1 MKTREVLFNALR
13 GALIGTAEV
22 IPGVSGGT
30 VALVVGLYDRIVG
43 SAANFVQ
50 GFIKLFTKTGR
61 SLAIENFRKVEIG
74 MLLPL
79 VAGMGLALVAGA
91 AIIEPLLHDY
101 PEFMRAGF
109 AGMIAVSIYVPVKLA
124 GKFSLANYSLLAAG
138 ALGAFILTS
147 LPRGTDAAPASWWVV
162 AAAAL
167 AVCALVLPGVSG
179 SFLLLSM
186 GMYQPTI
193 AAVNERDF
201 GYLGLFLAGAVIGLG
216 SFAILMQYLLARHH
230 AATLSLMAGLM
241 VGSLRALWPWQ
252 TEEGALQPIADLP
265 GVLVAFTVG
274 SLAVVA
280 VMALES
286 NFKRQRH

>member
-1 MKTREVLFNALR
+1 MLLNALR
-13 GALIGTAEV
+13 GVLIGTAEV

-50 GFIKLFTKTGR
+50 GFLKLFTKTGR
-61 SLAIENFRKVEIG
+61 LTAIENFRKVEVR

-91 AIIEPLLHDY
+91 AVIEPLLHDY
-101 PEFMRAGF
+101 PELMRALF

-124 GKFSLANYSLLAAG
+124 GKFSSLHYLLLTGG
-138 ALGAFILTS
+138 AVIAFILTS
-147 LPRGTDAAPASWWVV
+147 LPRSADVIPASWWVV
-162 AAAAL
+162 VAAAL

-216 SFAILMQYLLARHH
+216 SFAILLQYLLAKYH

-252 TEEGALQPIADLP
+252 SDEGSLEPIANLP
-265 GVLVAFTVG
+265 TALLAFAIGAISVI
-274 SLAVVA
+274 A
-280 VMALES
+280 VMAIES
-286 NFKRQRH
+286 KFKPQRH